1 MGELTALAVKSALTA
16 GRYPDGGGL
25 FLLVKSKTS
34 RSWMLRVQVDG
45 KRRDFGLGSAA
56 DVSLADARRKAED
69 TRRLYLSGIDPVE
82 AKEAARLAR
91 DTIPTFEEAAN
102 AVHAERE
109 GSWKSEKHAAQWLS
123 ALQAYAF
130 PYIGK
135 RRVDQ
140 IDGPTI
146 RDVLLKI
153 WLTKP
158 ETARRLRQRIGV
170 VLDWA
175 HSNGFRPDEAP
186 LRSVSKGLPRQP
198 RRDRHFAALP
208 YDECPSL
215 MAKLA
220 TMDTLGRLALRF
232 AILTAARSGE
242 VRGATW
248 DEIDTKTAVWTVPAE
263 RMKAGREHRVPLSP
277 QALAVLEKVR
287 AIRVGRAGE
296 LVFPGRTSGQPMS
309 DMTLTK
315 ALRDAGYSEPTV
327 HGFRSAFRDWAA
339 EQTAMPGDVVEAALA
354 HMVSD
359 KVEAAYKR
367 TKFLEKRRELMTTWG
382 SYLTSPP
389 KRAPRKA
396 KR

>member
-1 MGELTALAVKSALTA
+1 
-16 GRYPDGGGL
+16 
-25 FLLVKSKTS
+25 
-34 RSWMLRVQVDG
+34 
-45 KRRDFGLGSAA
+45 
-56 DVSLADARRKAED
+56 
-69 TRRLYLSGIDPVE
+69 
-82 AKEAARLAR
+82 
-91 DTIPTFEEAAN
+91 
-102 AVHAERE
+102 
-109 GSWKSEKHAAQWLS
+109 
-123 ALQAYAF
+123 
-130 PYIGK
+130 
-135 RRVDQ
+135 
-140 IDGPTI
+140 
-146 RDVLLKI
+146 
-153 WLTKP
+153 
-158 ETARRLRQRIGV
+158 
-170 VLDWA
+170 
-175 HSNGFRPDEAP
+175 
-186 LRSVSKGLPRQP
+186 
-198 RRDRHFAALP
+198 
-208 YDECPSL
+208 

-248 DEIDTKTAVWTVPAE
+248 DEIDTKAAVWTVPAE
-263 RMKAGREHRVPLSP
+263 RMKAGREHRVPLSS

-382 SYLTSPP
+382 SYLTATP

-396 KR
+396 K